1 MKKINGVT
9 MDGSTVID
17 IDWNLGEIVIPEYAD
32 DTTYKMQLYGIKCLT
47 ISSISLL
54 LKFIGL
60 PKKLILNDK
69 NL

>member
-60 PKKLILNDK
+60 PKICRMVVTC
-69 NL
+69 

>member
-32 DTTYKMQLYGIKCLT
+32 DTTYKMQL
-47 ISSISLL
+47 
-54 LKFIGL
+54 
-60 PKKLILNDK
+60 
-69 NL
+69 